1 MRDGLVVADRP
12 ITPATT
18 EQELVALLTAN
29 KPTRGLVRQE
39 VKAGERVLDVRA
51 MKTENSSELNFHLDA
66 GEVLGVYGV
75 MGCGREEMVRSL
87 VGLHP
92 IQGGNLSL
100 CGAPYRPSSP
110 RAALRYGVGFLA
122 GDRKEGGI
130 LPSRPIRENLN
141 LSALR
146 GLSWLGFVNEPR
158 ERRETTDRL
167 ENLHVVFGTME
178 DLITSLSGGNQQKV
192 LFGRAMA
199 AAPRV
204 LILEDPTAGV
214 DIGAKQDL
222 YREIRK
228 AASGG
233 IGVLWV
239 SSDIVETLALC
250 DRVYAMCEGG
260 IVGEIKSP
268 SIADEDLL
276 LGQVLGR
283 FDGRAAA

>member
-1 MRDGLVVADRP
+1 
-12 ITPATT
+12 
-18 EQELVALLTAN
+18 
-29 KPTRGLVRQE
+29 
-39 VKAGERVLDVRA
+39 
-51 MKTENSSELNFHLDA
+51 
-66 GEVLGVYGV
+66 
-75 MGCGREEMVRSL
+75 
-87 VGLHP
+87 
-92 IQGGNLSL
+92 
-100 CGAPYRPSSP
+100 
-110 RAALRYGVGFLA
+110 
-122 GDRKEGGI
+122 
-130 LPSRPIRENLN
+130 
-141 LSALR
+141 
-146 GLSWLGFVNEPR
+146 
-158 ERRETTDRL
+158 
-167 ENLHVVFGTME
+167 
-178 DLITSLSGGNQQKV
+178 
-192 LFGRAMA
+192 MA

-228 AASGG
+228 AASRG